1 MYATLAA
8 ILLMFLGFVYP
19 KMSRPADILRS
30 VLWAVLLAGA
40 GAHHGMRGDW
50 FWFTVSGFLLLYW
63 VARLIS
69 LADNE
74 PERVT
79 E

>member
-40 GAHHGMRGDW
+40 GLW
-50 FWFTVSGFLLLYW
+50 
-63 VARLIS
+63 
-69 LADNE
+69 LAQ
-74 PERVT
+74 PRSAKP
-79 E
+79 